1 MFKCMSFSMIDV
13 GEGVT
18 NYQQLYYVVC
28 TAFLTKE
35 VHELANTRESH
46 VFELLYSHWFSI
58 LDNNNYLPTTIV

>member
-18 NYQQLYYVVC
+18 NYQQLYCVVC

-46 VFELLYSHWFSI
+46 VFELLYSH
-58 LDNNNYLPTTIV
+58 